1 MTLAAQSS
9 VTSSV
14 EASRARR
21 LRVVLVLGTLSALA
35 PLSIDAYLPGLPQ
48 LTTSLETTSA
58 AAQLSLTAFV
68 IGMSLGQ
75 LVIGPLSDT
84 IGRRRP
90 LVVGMALFGAM
101 SVLCALAPN
110 VATFDG
116 IRFLQGFAG
125 AAGVV
130 IARAVVRDLFNGPAA
145 ARFFASLMLVNGL
158 APILAP
164 VLGAQLLRFT
174 SWRGIFVAL
183 AAIGLVLVF
192 AVGFGLPETLAS
204 DRRRAGGLRLTLRTF
219 WRLAHDRV
227 LIGYAL
233 TTAFGFSAL
242 FAYIS
247 GSSYV
252 LQDVYGLSPQGYSAV
267 FALNSIGIVGCAQL
281 GGRLAHRVGSERL
294 LRIGLVALMAGAAV
308 TVVGGL
314 VDVGLVGILPGPFL
328 IAMSVGLIFPNAL
341 TLAMAEH
348 GKDAGAA
355 SAMLGVLQFLIGGLV
370 APLVGIGG
378 QHTAI
383 PMLVVM
389 AGCAVVATLAW
400 TVLARPRRLVPVE
413 V

>member
-1 MTLAAQSS
+1 MTLAGQSS
-9 VTSSV
+9 ATSFVVARRS
-14 EASRARR
+14 RR
-21 LRVVLVLGTLSALA
+21 LRVVVVLGTLSALA

-84 IGRRRP
+84 VGRRRP
-90 LVVGMALFGAM
+90 LVIGMAVFSAM

-110 VATFDG
+110 IATFDG
-116 IRFLQGFAG
+116 IRVLQGFAG
-125 AAGVV
+125 AGGVV

-164 VLGAQLLRFT
+164 VLGAQLMRWT

-183 AAIGLVLVF
+183 AVVGLFLVF
-192 AVGFGLPETLAS
+192 AVGFGLPETLEPE
-204 DRRRAGGLRLTLRTF
+204 RRRAGGLRLTLRTF
-219 WRLAHDRV
+219 WRLSHDRV
-227 LIGYAL
+227 LVGYAL

-247 GSSYV
+247 GSSFV
-252 LQDVYGLSPQGYSAV
+252 LQDIYGLSPQGYSAV
-267 FALNSIGIVGCAQL
+267 FALNSIGIVGCAQV
-281 GGRLAHRVGSERL
+281 GGRLAHRVGSGRL
-294 LRIGLVALMAGAAV
+294 LRIGLVSLLGGAV
-308 TVVGGL
+308 LTVVGGL
-314 VDVGLVGILPGPFL
+314 VGVGFVGIIPGPFL
-328 IAMSVGLIFPNAL
+328 IAMSVGLIFPNAM

-355 SAMLGVLQFLIGGLV
+355 SAMLGVLQFLVGGLV

-378 QHTAI
+378 QDTAI
-383 PMLVVM
+383 PMLTVM
-389 AGCAVVATLAW
+389 AGCAVVATIAW
-400 TVLARPRRLVPVE
+400 AALARPRRLVPVE
-413 V
+413 A